1 MLYVDKEGWDGGGG
15 RKTQEGEGICI
26 LMPDSPCCT
35 EKSNT
40 TLQSNYPPIKKNFKG
55 EKKEKK
61 ILPLQQLEG
70 IMLSKTT
77 TNTI

>member
-40 TLQSNYPPIKKNFKG
+40 TLQSNYPPIKKKILRG
-55 EKKEKK
+55 KK